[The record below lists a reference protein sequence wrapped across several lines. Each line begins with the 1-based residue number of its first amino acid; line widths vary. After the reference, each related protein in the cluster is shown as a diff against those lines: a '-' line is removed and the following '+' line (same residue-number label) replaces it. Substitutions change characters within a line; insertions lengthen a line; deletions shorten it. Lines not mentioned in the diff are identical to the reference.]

1 MSSMKPLP
9 RIAEPVQRW
18 KRFGEKQL
26 FLPNHVI
33 ALLRPKPKQSPHL
46 ATFAV
51 PLQFNKLDLRD
62 YLHHAYGVETTAIRS
77 FINQPKPER
86 KNRNGPW
93 YRPRAQKMMIAELVK
108 PFVWPEPVTEEE
120 ALKQWDHEMYKQL
133 QKDRR
138 AQEKKQKNPKNVP
151 LRTKLAVP
159 EDLRNVAQQAR
170 ELLRKAKGLDVEGEE
185 AKKEVKTEVKTEEK
199 KEEKKEEQKVE
210 SNEL

>member
-1 MSSMKPLP
+1 MSSIKTLP

-26 FLPNHVI
+26 FLPNHVV

-86 KNRNGPW
+86 KNKNGPW

-108 PFVWPEPVTEEE
+108 PFVWPDPVKEEE
-120 ALKQWDHEMYKQL
+120 DLKQWDHEMFQKL

-138 AQEKKQKNPKNVP
+138 AQEKKQKNPKKVP

-159 EDLRNVAQQAR
+159 DDVRSVSEQAR
-170 ELLRKAKGLDVEGEE
+170 ELLRKAKGLEDGEEGEG
-185 AKKEVKTEVKTEEK
+185 KKETK
-199 KEEKKEEQKVE
+199 
-210 SNEL
+210 LDM

>member
-1 MSSMKPLP
+1 MSSMNSLP

-26 FLPNHVI
+26 FLPNHVV

-86 KNRNGPW
+86 KNKTGPW

-108 PFVWPEPVTEEE
+108 PFVWPEPVKDEE
-120 ALKQWDHEMYKQL
+120 ALKPWDHAMYQKL

-138 AQEKKQKNPKNVP
+138 AQEKKQKDPKKVP
-151 LRTKLAVP
+151 LRNKFAVP
-159 EDLRNVAQQAR
+159 DDVKSVSQQAR
-170 ELLRKAKGLDVEGEE
+170 ELLRKAKDLKVKEKGLKVEGKEE
-185 AKKEVKTEVKTEEK
+185 GKRGEVKDE
-199 KEEKKEEQKVE
+199 
-210 SNEL
+210 